1 DVYTSL
7 PTGSESFKFK
17 YKNQYEDVLF
27 RTEDE
32 MYKIDN
38 DICNYRKTMRVLE
51 EEKNKLDAM
60 NPGDR
65 DQYKLCPRRFN
76 TLRLKWIERTYAEL
90 GQEML
95 KLLPLNPAKAIPI
108 IYERFKSNYNRA
120 LDDKNEQV
128 EIWKDTC
135 EKNFQK
141 SLDHRSFHFKMHEKK
156 GQQIKNYMSEI
167 KGIVTQSF
175 KSKNLN
181 QAKGGSKESEY
192 YCTYSPFEPLCVHSQ
207 ANLQTQQIQ
216 DDHPMNLRAPELLEN
231 PDKLPQMRFL
241 LNDRYIEEMSLQLLY
256 EGIRTASQG
265 NTEKDKMR
273 HTLQV
278 LMQSL
283 LDVPNLNAI
292 KARSLLLNFVN
303 EEIQDVITNK
313 DYYDLKDKNAF
324 RFEKYSKDHANA
336 NDSDHENPVE
346 DGEQEG
352 EVGSDGKPHTNGKRP
367 NAEQE
372 NVPNK
377 KIFIQG

>member
-1 DVYTSL
+1 
-7 PTGSESFKFK
+7 
-17 YKNQYEDVLF
+17 
-27 RTEDE
+27 

-38 DICNYRKTMRVLE
+38 DICNYRKTMKVLE

-60 NPGDR
+60 IPGDR

-120 LDDKNEQV
+120 LDDKNEQI
-128 EIWKDTC
+128 EIWRDTC

-181 QAKGGSKESEY
+181 QVKGGSKESEY

-207 ANLQTQQIQ
+207 ANLHTQQIQ
-216 DDHPMNLRAPELLEN
+216 EDHPMNLRDPELLEN

-273 HTLQV
+273 QTIKV

-283 LDVPNLNAI
+283 LSVENLDAI
-292 KARSLLLNFVN
+292 RARSNLLNFVN

-324 RFEKYSKDHANA
+324 RFEKYSKDHTNIK
-336 NDSDHENPVE
+336 DSDHEGANE
-346 DGEQEG
+346 EG
-352 EVGSDGKPHTNGKRP
+352 E
-367 NAEQE
+367 
-372 NVPNK
+372 
-377 KIFIQG
+377 